1 MSLDA
6 FLLRYLDNKFTDLK
20 KSVLSAIAA
29 LDRKEDQIMGAI
41 TQLGTALGS
50 IADSQANIAA
60 DIKKL
65 QDQIAA
71 GGTITEAQLQPFADQ
86 ATAAAASLKALA
98 DSVPDD
104 APTPTEPPD
113 NP

>member
-1 MSLDA
+1 
-6 FLLRYLDNKFTDLK
+6 
-20 KSVLSAIAA
+20 
-29 LDRKEDQIMGAI
+29 MGAI
-41 TQLGTALGS
+41 SLLGTALGS
-50 IADSQANIAA
+50 ISDSQANIAA

-86 ATAAAASLKALA
+86 ATAVAASLKALA

-104 APTPTEPPD
+104 PPPPD